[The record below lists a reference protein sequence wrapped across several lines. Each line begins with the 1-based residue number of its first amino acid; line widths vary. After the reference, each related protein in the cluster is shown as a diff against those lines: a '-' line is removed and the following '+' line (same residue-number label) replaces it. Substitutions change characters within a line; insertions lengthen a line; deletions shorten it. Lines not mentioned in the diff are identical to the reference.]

1 MTRSS
6 RAAILVVVMMAG
18 SLALGSVRG
27 DAPDLSGRW
36 SLDRSASQFPSEV
49 GFAAEWLSAGRSGGE
64 SSGGGR
70 RGSGGGGGAT
80 GAFVMPRV
88 SEDDAKRVQELTAE
102 VRNPAARLTIV
113 DTPAAVTIT
122 DDRGR
127 SRTFHPDGKEEIL
140 RLDDVPVGVISKRDA
155 GRLTVTYKV
164 EQGREVRYTYARAA
178 SAQLTVD
185 VQFIE
190 HGAGDTVRRIYT
202 AASATDAPD
211 ATPVTQSGAAP
222 PRSEGQPAASPQG
235 QGRTSVPGSA
245 AGLPTE
251 TFNQQ
256 PDAELKGLT
265 RLGVVVEG
273 LTAQAAGCGLS
284 QDAIETALSGR
295 LSSAGFKVIRD
306 SDEDSYLYVNV
317 MTTSLPSGLCVS
329 RYDVTIYTHTT
340 ARLSYQETPV
350 LVQVSLLH
358 KGGIAGGASATHG
371 ASVLRGV
378 QEYLDQ
384 FVTRIHDANK

>member
-1 MTRSS
+1 M
-6 RAAILVVVMMAG
+6 
-18 SLALGSVRG
+18 
-27 DAPDLSGRW
+27 
-36 SLDRSASQFPSEV
+36 
-49 GFAAEWLSAGRSGGE
+49 
-64 SSGGGR
+64 
-70 RGSGGGGGAT
+70 
-80 GAFVMPRV
+80 
-88 SEDDAKRVQELTAE
+88 
-102 VRNPAARLTIV
+102 
-113 DTPAAVTIT
+113 
-122 DDRGR
+122 
-127 SRTFHPDGKEEIL
+127 
-140 RLDDVPVGVISKRDA
+140 
-155 GRLTVTYKV
+155 
-164 EQGREVRYTYARAA
+164 
-178 SAQLTVD
+178 
-185 VQFIE
+185 
-190 HGAGDTVRRIYT
+190 
-202 AASATDAPD
+202 
-211 ATPVTQSGAAP
+211 
-222 PRSEGQPAASPQG
+222 
-235 QGRTSVPGSA
+235 PGSA

-273 LTAQAAGCGLS
+273 LTAQAAACGLS
-284 QDAIETALSGR
+284 QDALETALSAR

>member
-6 RAAILVVVMMAG
+6 RAAILVVVMTAG
-18 SLALGSVRG
+18 SLAAGSVRG

-70 RGSGGGGGAT
+70 RGSGGAGGAT
-80 GAFVMPRV
+80 GTFAMPRV

-127 SRTFHPDGKEEIL
+127 SRTFHPDGKEEIIH
-140 RLDDVPVGVISKRDA
+140 LDDVPVGAISKRDP

-211 ATPVTQSGAAP
+211 ATPVSQAGAAP

-235 QGRTSVPGSA
+235 QGRPSVPGSA

-273 LTAQAAGCGLS
+273 LTAQAAACGLS
-284 QDAIETALSGR
+284 QDALETALSAR